1 MDKIELLQKVSLSRV
16 EFEAMIAQFSNEQ
29 MLLPIL
35 PGNWT
40 VKDVLAHIASWAR
53 HTRQVIEA
61 VIDGQEPVYLFD
73 ESNLNATNQQIYEE
87 NHLLSLADVR
97 SQEAE
102 SYQALLALIEHLS
115 SDDLDNSSKFAWM
128 KGSPLNV
135 LVEWN
140 TFGHYEEHMPDL
152 RRVLVE

>member
-1 MDKIELLQKVSLSRV
+1 
-16 EFEAMIAQFSNEQ
+16 
-29 MLLPIL
+29 
-35 PGNWT
+35 
-40 VKDVLAHIASWAR
+40 VLAHIASWAR

-73 ESNLNATNQQIYEE
+73 ESNLNAINRQIYEE
-87 NHLLSLADVR
+87 NHLLSLADIR

-115 SDDLDNSSKFAWM
+115 SDDLDNSSKFTWM
-128 KGSPLNV
+128 KGSPLSV